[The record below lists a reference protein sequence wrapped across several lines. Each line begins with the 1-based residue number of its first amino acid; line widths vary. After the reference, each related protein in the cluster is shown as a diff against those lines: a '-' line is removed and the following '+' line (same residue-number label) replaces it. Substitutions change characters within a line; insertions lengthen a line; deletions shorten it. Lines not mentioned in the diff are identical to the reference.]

1 MKKFDYDYVV
11 IGSGAAGKAA
21 ALMAGG
27 AGVKTAIIEADRW
40 GGNTLNYRNVPE
52 AASIH
57 FASLYAQAVRGA
69 RFGLSSTSLRYNY
82 PTALNWRLTA
92 ARRAGA
98 GSTKEL
104 EDVGVTTMKGFAHF
118 VSPHEITVGEK
129 GPVSAK
135 KFLIATG
142 SVLDENGITGA
153 DSVPHLT
160 PRTAMSIGRLPK
172 VVLVVGGG
180 ASGCEIAEYYA
191 NLGVQVLLVE
201 LAERLLPK
209 EDSEVGEMLEFYFTK
224 QLRINVLTRS
234 RVVAIERDGQH
245 KKVVFLRGGQEK
257 AVKVEEIV
265 IATGSQPALD
275 LGLENAGVKFS
286 AAGIKVN
293 KEMQTSAKHIYAAGD
308 VVGGRSSTEKAT
320 YEAVVATAN
329 IINKGHSP
337 ADYRGFARVTNTFPM
352 VASVGMTEDDCV
364 KHARKYK
371 VALAPL
377 STTGASNIEDFRTG
391 FIKLVGDRDGRIL
404 GGTVVAP
411 RADLIIQEI
420 ALAIR
425 QEMKAVDLASVP
437 HIADSWGEIVKIAA
451 RRLA

>member
-1 MKKFDYDYVV
+1 MKKFDYDLIV

-27 AGVKTAIIEADRW
+27 AGLKTAIVEADRW
-40 GGNTLNYRNVPE
+40 GGNTLNYRNIPE

-57 FASLYAQAVRGA
+57 FANLYREATKGA
-69 RFGLSSTSLRYNY
+69 RFGLSSTNLRYNY
-82 PTALNWRLTA
+82 PTALSWRLTA

-98 GSTKEL
+98 GSTKDL
-104 EDVGVTTMKGFAHF
+104 EDARVDCVKGFAHF
-118 VSPHEITVGEK
+118 VSPHEISIGEK
-129 GPVSAK
+129 KQISAK

-142 SVLDENGITGA
+142 SVLDEKGITGV
-153 DSVPHLT
+153 DSIPHLT
-160 PRTAMSIGRLPK
+160 PRTAMNVGRLPK
-172 VVLVVGGG
+172 VLLVVGGG

-191 NLGVQVLLVE
+191 NLGVQVLLFE
-201 LAERLLPK
+201 LSERLLPR
-209 EDSEVGEMLEFYFTK
+209 EDSEVGEMIEFYLTK
-224 QLRINVLTRS
+224 QLGVKVLTQS
-234 RVVAIERDGQH
+234 RVIAMERDGAH
-245 KKVVFLRGGQEK
+245 RKVIFIRGGQEK

-265 IATGSQPALD
+265 VATGSKPAMD

-286 AAGIKVN
+286 AAGIKVG
-293 KEMQTSAKHIYAAGD
+293 KTLQTSAKHIYAAGD
-308 VVGGRSSTEKAT
+308 VLGGKSSTEKST
-320 YEAVVATAN
+320 YEAALATAN
-329 IINKGHSP
+329 IINKGNSA
-337 ADYRGFARVTNTFPM
+337 ADYRGFMRVTNTFPM

-377 STTGASNIEDFRTG
+377 SAVNASNIEDFRTG
-391 FIKLVGDRDGRIL
+391 FIKLVADRDGRLI

-411 RADLIIQEI
+411 RADLIIQEV

-437 HIADSWGEIVKIAA
+437 HAADGWGEIVKVAA

>member
-27 AGVKTAIIEADRW
+27 AGLKTAIVEADRW
-40 GGNTLNYRNVPE
+40 GGNTLNYRNIPE
-52 AASIH
+52 AASVH
-57 FASLYAQAVRGA
+57 FANLYRQAVKGA
-69 RFGLSSTSLRYNY
+69 RFGLSSANLRFNY

-98 GSTKEL
+98 GNTKDL
-104 EDVGVTTMKGFAHF
+104 EEVGVTPIKGFAHF
-118 VSPHEITVGEK
+118 VGPHEITVGEK
-129 GPVSAK
+129 KQVTAK

-142 SVLDENGITGA
+142 SVLDEKGITGV

-160 PRTAMSIGRLPK
+160 PRTAMSAGRLPK
-172 VVLVVGGG
+172 VVLVAGGG

-191 NLGVQVLLVE
+191 NLGVQVLLFE
-201 LAERLLPK
+201 LSERLLPR
-209 EDSEVGEMLEFYFTK
+209 EDSEVGEMLEFYLTK
-224 QLRINVLTRS
+224 QLGVKVLTQS
-234 RVVAIERDGQH
+234 RVIAIERSEGH
-245 KKVVFLRGGQEK
+245 KKVIFLRGGQEK

-265 IATGSQPALD
+265 VATGSKPAMD

-286 AAGIKVN
+286 ASGIKVGKN
-293 KEMQTSAKHIYAAGD
+293 LQTSAKHIYAAGD
-308 VVGGRSSTEKAT
+308 VIGGKSSTEKAT
-320 YEAVVATAN
+320 YEAAVATAN
-329 IINKGHSP
+329 VINKGHSP
-337 ADYRGFARVTNTFPM
+337 VDYRGFARVTNTFPM

-364 KHARKYK
+364 RHARKYK

-377 STTGASNIEDFRTG
+377 SVANASNIEDFRTG
-391 FIKLVGDRDGRIL
+391 FVKLVGDRDGRII

-411 RADLIIQEI
+411 RADLIIQEV
-420 ALAIR
+420 ALAVR
-425 QEMKAVDLASVP
+425 QEIKAVDLAGTP
-437 HIADSWGEIVKIAA
+437 HIADSWGEIIKIAA